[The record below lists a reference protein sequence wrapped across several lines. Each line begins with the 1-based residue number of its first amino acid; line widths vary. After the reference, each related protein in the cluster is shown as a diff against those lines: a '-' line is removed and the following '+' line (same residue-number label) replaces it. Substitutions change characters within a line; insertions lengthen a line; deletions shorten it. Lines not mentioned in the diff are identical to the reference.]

1 MPSIYSLGL
10 VAVLATAVS
19 AQDEPTCDV
28 VGFDSGNIFAFL
40 VQEDEALS
48 DRIACGTSCAADE
61 RCASFAFGEGSCLLY
76 EESIAGNIY
85 EVETSPYTF
94 NDLACV
100 EGEVE
105 VPAEGEEPPAE
116 GEEPPAEGEEPPAE
130 GEEPPAEDEQ
140 PAEEGQ

>member
-1 MPSIYSLGL
+1 MPSLYSLGL
-10 VAVLATAVS
+10 VAALATAVS
-19 AQDEPTCDV
+19 AQDPTCDV

-40 VQEDEALS
+40 VQEDEALA
-48 DRIACGTSCAADE
+48 DRLACGATCVADE
-61 RCASFAFGEGSCLLY
+61 RCGSFAFGEGSCLLY

-94 NDLACV
+94 NDVACV
-100 EGEVE
+100 AGEVE
-105 VPAEGEEPPAE
+105 APPAE

-130 GEEPPAEDEQ
+130 GEPAPEEPPADDQ

>member
-1 MPSIYSLGL
+1 MPSLYSLGL
-10 VAVLATAVS
+10 VAALATAVS
-19 AQDEPTCDV
+19 AQEPTCDV
-28 VGFDSGNIFAFL
+28 VGYDSGTIFAFL
-40 VQEDEALS
+40 VQEDEALA
-48 DRIACGTSCAADE
+48 DRLACGASCVADE

-94 NDLACV
+94 NDVACV

-105 VPAEGEEPPAE
+105 PPAEEEPPAE

-130 GEEPPAEDEQ
+130 GEEPPAEEQ
-140 PAEEGQ
+140 PQEGQ